1 MIKVDTVFSYVLL
14 GVIVFYALEL
24 VAAGSGF
31 GVLLGGSF
39 GLLLFIAN
47 HISKNQKTMDNTEEP
62 DDKQ

>member
-31 GVLLGGSF
+31 GVLVGGSF

-47 HISKNQKTMDNTEEP
+47 HISKNQKTMDNTENP
-62 DDKQ
+62 DDKK

>member
-31 GVLLGGSF
+31 GVLVGGSF

-47 HISKNQKTMDNTEEP
+47 HISKNQKTMDNTEDP